1 MWIELFCVLSCI
13 LFKVYISNI
22 PRQMI
27 IMRHN
32 FHNNQHE
39 KGNLDLLTHLAKEV
53 EQRYEGL
60 EVFHWVCDNKLLH
73 AVI

>member
-1 MWIELFCVLSCI
+1 
-13 LFKVYISNI
+13 
-22 PRQMI
+22 MI

-39 KGNLDLLTHLAKEV
+39 KGTLDFLTHLAKEV